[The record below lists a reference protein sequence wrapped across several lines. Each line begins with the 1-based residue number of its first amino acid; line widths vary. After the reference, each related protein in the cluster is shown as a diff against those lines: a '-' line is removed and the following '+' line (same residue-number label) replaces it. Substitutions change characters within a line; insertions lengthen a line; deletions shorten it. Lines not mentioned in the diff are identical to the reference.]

1 MDNPLLDLDYWLSGR
16 DPEAGDFADVI
27 SELWSSGLS
36 LADRLPLAEA
46 IIREHP
52 STLLFSNVVILLET
66 ESLAQYTDGKRS
78 EASRSALEQIL
89 AFYAQALLAEDPQLA
104 ASAENSL
111 YVDWFESP
119 TLGPIAWRYL
129 LASPQLSDALL
140 GILLRNSGPL
150 AWSLKYPIL
159 LRLAD
164 EKQHHLIV
172 YQAIRHA
179 LFDPQGQAD
188 EQQASDLFAELDL
201 EAQLHRIAEPPGY
214 PTLAEV
220 QERLAAAE

>member
-1 MDNPLLDLDYWLSGR
+1 MDNPLLDLEHWLSGR
-16 DPEAGDFADVI
+16 DPEAGDFDEVI
-27 SELWSSGLS
+27 SELWTSGLP
-36 LADRLPLAEA
+36 LAERLPLAFA
-46 IIREHP
+46 IIRLHP
-52 STLLFSNVVILLET
+52 STLLFSNVVILLEA
-66 ESLAQYTDGKRS
+66 ESGSDRAVMEKV
-78 EASRSALEQIL
+78 L
-89 AFYAQALLAEDPQLA
+89 AFYSETLLAEDAQLA

-119 TLGPIAWRYL
+119 TLGPMAWRYL
-129 LASPQLSDALL
+129 LASPQLADPLL

-164 EKQHHLIV
+164 EKRHHLVV

-179 LFDPQGQAD
+179 LFDPEGQVD
-188 EQQASDLFAELDL
+188 EQQAADLFADLEL
-201 EAQLHRIAEPPGY
+201 EAQMHRIAEPPGY

-220 QERLAAAE
+220 QDRLGAE